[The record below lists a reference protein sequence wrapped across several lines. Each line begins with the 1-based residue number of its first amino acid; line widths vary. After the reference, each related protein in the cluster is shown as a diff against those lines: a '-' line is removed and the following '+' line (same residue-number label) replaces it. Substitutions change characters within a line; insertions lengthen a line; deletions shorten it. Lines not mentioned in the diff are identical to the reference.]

1 MSVHICLMK
10 KQLSNKMK
18 NIVAVFSDKE
28 KMSFG
33 TIDELKDY
41 CCSKYDVQHYQ
52 VKVEQNGNVG
62 LYNKTGESFAFP
74 CKIIN

>member
-1 MSVHICLMK
+1 MK
-10 KQLSNKMK
+10 KPLINK

-33 TIDELKDY
+33 SIDDLKDY
-41 CCSKYDVQHYQ
+41 CCLKYSVQPYQ
-52 VKVEQNGNVG
+52 IKVEQNGNVG
-62 LYNKTGESFAFP
+62 LYNKTGEVFAFP

>member
-1 MSVHICLMK
+1 MK
-10 KQLSNKMK
+10 YVDV
-18 NIVAVFSDKE
+18 IFSDKE

-33 TIDELKDY
+33 SIDELKDY
-41 CCSKYDVQHYQ
+41 CCSKYDVQPYQ

-62 LYNKTGESFAFP
+62 LYNKTDGVFAFP

>member
-1 MSVHICLMK
+1 MK
-10 KQLSNKMK
+10 KPLINKMK

-33 TIDELKDY
+33 SIDELKDY
-41 CCSKYDVQHYQ
+41 CCSKYSVQPYQ
-52 VKVEQNGNVG
+52 VKVNQNGNVKI
-62 LYNKTGESFAFP
+62 YNKTGEVFAFP